1 MSCDIRAS
9 LRKEISD
16 FCTEE
21 GGDKT
26 CYDES
31 HAQVCCFSPFM
42 SKKAK
47 KKKKNSKK
55 TTNNENEAVLETHII
70 TQVKYLIGAAD
81 QFKDVDLWMWFS
93 IVSK

>member
-1 MSCDIRAS
+1 MMSHTLRFVVFPPSC
-9 LRKEISD
+9 LRK
-16 FCTEE
+16 
-21 GGDKT
+21 
-26 CYDES
+26 
-31 HAQVCCFSPFM
+31 Q
-42 SKKAK
+42 K

-70 TQVKYLIGAAD
+70 TLVKYLIGAAD